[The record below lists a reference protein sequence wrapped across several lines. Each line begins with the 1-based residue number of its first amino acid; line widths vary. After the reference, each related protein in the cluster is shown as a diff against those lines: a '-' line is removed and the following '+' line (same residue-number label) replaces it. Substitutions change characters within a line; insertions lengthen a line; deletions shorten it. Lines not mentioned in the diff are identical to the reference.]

1 MASPLFKD
9 ILSHPRPS
17 NNKIVD
23 GLPVVQLPESSKLL
37 NCLVSMLYPVRTVK
51 PKSYEQVSYLF
62 ATRQW

>member
-17 NNKIVD
+17 NNEIVD

-62 ATRQW
+62 ATQQW